1 MVCRAALTE
10 KTFGR
15 EQLVAANT
23 QEELKV
29 MTGVA
34 NVAMERYRLLHQIFE
49 KNYTT

>member
-1 MVCRAALTE
+1 MVCRAALAE

-15 EQLVAANT
+15 EPLVAANT

-34 NVAMERYRLLHQIFE
+34 TERCRQLHQIFE